1 MSKLKRI
8 GLAALAWIVCHFSIY
23 IGAAFLGV
31 EQVPGGAVAIINVT
45 VAVFVY
51 WMTGARSLEP

>member
-1 MSKLKRI
+1 MSKWKRI
-8 GLAALAWIVCHFSIY
+8 SLAALAWLVCHLSIH

-31 EQVPGGAVAIINVT
+31 EQVPEGAVAIINVT

-51 WMTGARSLEP
+51 WMTGARSQKT